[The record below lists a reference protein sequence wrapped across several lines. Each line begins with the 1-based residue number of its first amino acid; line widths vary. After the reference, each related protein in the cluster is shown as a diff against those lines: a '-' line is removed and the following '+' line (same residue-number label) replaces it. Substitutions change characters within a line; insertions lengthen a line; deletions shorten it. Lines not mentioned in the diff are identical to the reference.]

1 MEEEK
6 KNTSEQ
12 EAEQNKGREDEV
24 EEYEEDE
31 DLFVEDDE
39 EYNEEANTWESA
51 KEWFQENL
59 RVVLSVI
66 IVVLIAVG
74 IYNYSSKPTNEDQ
87 SRIDALIGE
96 DQVVLEEEE
105 APTEEIN
112 VTEKEDGSEVVVKE
126 EGKEG
131 EVKVETPEATEE
143 PVVTEKKAEVETPEA
158 PKAPEVAPETKT
170 AEPKVEAKV
179 EKNIEGLHVTA
190 AKGDGLT
197 HLARKA
203 VREYLAQNPDA
214 TITKEHKIY
223 LEDYL
228 RKNVATGKVKEG
240 DVRVF
245 GDQLIADA
253 LTKAKSLSPDQLNNL
268 KQYSVRVSD
277 L

>member
-6 KNTSEQ
+6 KNTSE
-12 EAEQNKGREDEV
+12 EETEKGKGREEEV

-31 DLFVEDDE
+31 EEDLFVEEDE
-39 EYNEEANTWESA
+39 DYNEEANTWESA

-74 IYNYSSKPTNEDQ
+74 IYNYSSKPAEEDQ
-87 SRIDALIGE
+87 SRIDAMIGE
-96 DQVVLEEEE
+96 QEVAMEEE
-105 APTEEIN
+105 AMSTEEIN
-112 VTEKEDGSEVVVKE
+112 VKEKEDQGNEVVVKE
-126 EGKEG
+126 DGKEA
-131 EVKVETPEATEE
+131 EVKVDANNNADSTVKEA
-143 PVVTEKKAEVETPEA
+143 PVAEKEVPKAEETA
-158 PKAPEVAPETKT
+158 KPEVTQ
-170 AEPKVEAKV
+170 PKEEVKV
-179 EKNIEGLHVTA
+179 EKNIEGFHVSA

-203 VREYLAQNPDA
+203 VKQYLAENSDPS
-214 TITKEHKIY
+214 ITKEHKIY

-228 RKNVATGKVKEG
+228 RKNVASGRIKEG

-245 GDQLIADA
+245 SEQLIADA
-253 LTKAKSLSPDQLNNL
+253 LTKAKNLSPQQLENL
-268 KQYSVRVSD
+268 KHYSVRVSD